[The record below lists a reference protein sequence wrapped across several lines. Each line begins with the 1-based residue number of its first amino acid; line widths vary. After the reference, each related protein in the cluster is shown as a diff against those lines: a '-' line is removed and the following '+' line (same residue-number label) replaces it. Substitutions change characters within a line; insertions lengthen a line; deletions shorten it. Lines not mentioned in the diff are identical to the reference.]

1 MNKFQI
7 LTFMSFKKQ
16 FLDYLRQSF
25 LKWIL
30 VAGLIFFLYTYMTRF
45 SPYMEDG
52 SLDPLVILIVF
63 SVITFLFFLIIQA
76 ISRFFLTSVS
86 ANKLAILGSLII
98 AQLLLINT
106 GNFLSFNSI
115 IIILLLNFC
124 IFAYVIKFYANKW

>member
-1 MNKFQI
+1 
-7 LTFMSFKKQ
+7 MSFKKQ
-16 FLDYLRQSF
+16 LLDYLRQSF

>member
-1 MNKFQI
+1 
-7 LTFMSFKKQ
+7 
-16 FLDYLRQSF
+16 
-25 LKWIL
+25 
-30 VAGLIFFLYTYMTRF
+30 MTRF